1 MRILEL
7 LLLLATLTLFG
18 ACSLPGQDGGR
29 LPPKE
34 RYASADPARDAAQ
47 SERPMALNVNDLRWL
62 TGNSPFIFVGRL
74 SSQNVEKDAKGLVIT
89 RNRFDV
95 ERVIFGESADKTIT
109 LTTLG
114 GTTDGQSMRVSGMPQ
129 FMNGQ
134 RYVIFTDLK
143 RTVYNPVTGNERGVF
158 IVDDAG
164 VYAYDGRALAGVEN
178 GLLLF
183 SDESLGNFQTGKR
196 YEKAAVAEEPKVSG
210 NILSVQR
217 AAVQAAKPM
226 PLEAFARAILESA
239 RR

>member
-18 ACSLPGQDGGR
+18 ACSLPGQDDGR
-29 LPPKE
+29 SPPKE
-34 RYASADPARDAAQ
+34 QYASADPPRDAAQ

-62 TGNSPFIFVGRL
+62 VGNSPFIFVGRL
-74 SSQNVEKDAKGLVIT
+74 SSQNVEKDARGLVIT

-95 ERVIFGESADKTIT
+95 ERIIVGESADKTIT

-114 GTTDGQSMRVSGMPQ
+114 GTMDGQTMRVSNMPQ

-158 IVDDAG
+158 VVDDTG

-178 GLLLF
+178 GLLRF
-183 SDESLGNFQTGKR
+183 SDESSRNFQAGKPA
-196 YEKAAVAEEPKVSG
+196 EKAAVAEEPKVSG
-210 NILSVQR
+210 NVLSVQR
-217 AAVQAAKPM
+217 AAVEPSKPM
-226 PLEAFARAILESA
+226 ALEAFARAIVEAA

>member
-7 LLLLATLTLFG
+7 LLLLTTLTLFG
-18 ACSLPGQDGGR
+18 ACSMSGRDGGQA
-29 LPPKE
+29 PPPQ
-34 RYASADPARDAAQ
+34 YASADPGLDAAQ
-47 SERPMALNVNDLRWL
+47 SERPMALNLNDLRWL
-62 TGNSPFIFVGRL
+62 VGNSPFIFVGRL

-95 ERVIFGESADKTIT
+95 ERVIVGESADKTIT

-114 GTTDGQSMRVSGMPQ
+114 GTMDGQTMRVSNMPL

-158 IVDDAG
+158 VVDDAG

-178 GLLLF
+178 GLLRF
-183 SDESLGNFQTGKR
+183 SDESLRNFQTGKP

-226 PLEAFARAILESA
+226 PLEAFARAILEAA